1 MVSYQYSA
9 LDTKEVIRHLRY
21 VNDIANELNQDF
33 KKGKISSID
42 LTRELLRLEWELNK
56 KQHPELSEASTFAR
70 FKYSW

>member
-1 MVSYQYSA
+1 MGNKYQYSI

-42 LTRELLRLEWELNK
+42 LTRELLKLEWELDK
-56 KQHPELSEASTFAR
+56 KKR
-70 FKYSW
+70 M

>member
-1 MVSYQYSA
+1 

-42 LTRELLRLEWELNK
+42 LTRELLKLEWELDK
-56 KQHPELSEASTFAR
+56 KKR
-70 FKYSW
+70 M